1 MRWLMLKPVRG
12 LQEKYYNLI
21 VMRKTMVNKNEVV
34 SLIEKIDK
42 KKKELKQLRKKLHTA
57 FNDISNLWKEESAK
71 QFPQLSPCN
80 IGEYVG
86 VDLIIKDK
94 VYNVF
99 ISESGQKLYCMFSF
113 DRKDKSTY
121 SLNIRTNMDKDS
133 HGKLT
138 QFINDYLDQ
147 HNKHVWSNSSGYYV
161 RFEKEQY
168 EDAFLYYLDLV
179 STFVLSHSNN
189 TQTTTQTC

>member
-1 MRWLMLKPVRG
+1 MENKIVKMNKVA
-12 LQEKYYNLI
+12 NL
-21 VMRKTMVNKNEVV
+21 
-34 SLIEKIDK
+34 LEKIDK
-42 KKKELKQLRKKLHTA
+42 KTKEIKQLKKNLQNA
-57 FNDISNLWKEESAK
+57 FNDIADMWKKESMIR
-71 QFPQLSPCN
+71 FPQLLPCN

-133 HGKLT
+133 HEKLVL
-138 QFINDYLDQ
+138 FINDYLDQ

>member
-1 MRWLMLKPVRG
+1 MGTKSVDK
-12 LQEKYYNLI
+12 QK
-21 VMRKTMVNKNEVV
+21 VV
-34 SLIEKIDK
+34 DLLDKINK
-42 KKKELKQLRKKLHTA
+42 KKKELKQLKKELHTA
-57 FNDISNLWKEESAK
+57 FNAIADMWKKESK
-71 QFPQLSPCN
+71 LRFPQLSPCN

-86 VDLIIKDK
+86 VDLIIKDR
-94 VYNVF
+94 VYNIF

-121 SLNIRTNMDKDS
+121 SLNIRTDMDKNS
-133 HGKLT
+133 HEKLK
-138 QFINDYLDQ
+138 QFINDYLGQ
-147 HNKHVWSNSSGYYV
+147 HKNHVWYNASGYYV